1 MQVTIKFVNWKTK
14 IKKISINASYLC
26 TNGGFG
32 FGSKS
37 NLWNPG
43 FLTGHYG
50 NLELQRRTSIE
61 AHNASVRRR
70 PMRMPY
76 PSILLFDWFMG
87 WGFWEKR
94 RRMRERERRWRGFE
108 ERDICCR
115 VKAKRKSDSGF
126 YFFF

>member
-14 IKKISINASYLC
+14 IEKISINASYLC
-26 TNGGFG
+26 PNGGFG

-50 NLELQRRTSIE
+50 NLDLQRKTSIE

-76 PSILLFDWFMG
+76 PSILLFGWFMG
-87 WGFWEKR
+87 WSFWEKLR
-94 RRMRERERRWRGFE
+94 RKMRQRRWRGFE
-108 ERDICCR
+108 EREICCR